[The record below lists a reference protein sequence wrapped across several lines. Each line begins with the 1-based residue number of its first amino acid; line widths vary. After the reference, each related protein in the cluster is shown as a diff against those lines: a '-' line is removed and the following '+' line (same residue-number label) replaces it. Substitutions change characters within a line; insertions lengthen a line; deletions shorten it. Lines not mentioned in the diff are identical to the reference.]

1 MERFIEINDN
11 FCYDCLTNKLIKMRF
26 KKCDFSAKYRFLPP
40 YDNEFL
46 WSNLKV
52 GRQQL
57 ILSVT
62 DNCNFMCEY
71 CVYHDTKLSS
81 TTKNFMDFETAKMAI
96 DDYIMH
102 SKNCE
107 KRCIAFYGGEPLLN
121 FELIKK
127 CIEYVNSLNNL
138 KETHFLLTT
147 NAYLIDKNI
156 ANFLLKNRFFVN
168 ISMDGPEYI
177 HNRYRKL
184 RDKTTTFRKVVDSAK
199 ILISTN
205 PMYWNKNLSFL
216 GVLAKPISTDLI
228 NDFFQLM
235 PFNYF
240 LSDLETTPHMEQI
253 LKNYSCKTCDDT
265 PLNKINLNRRS
276 TIDRGL
282 LNEIRSIRYT
292 LSNNYHFKYPF
303 CPGRYCLPGLK
314 RLFVSTNGD
323 YYICEKADQDPKMII
338 GNVNSGIEY
347 AAIDYLQEKVLNF
360 HSQNC
365 NNCWAARFCH
375 MCFVTLKKFPD
386 CCDFFKNSII
396 FAMKQMLEDDY
407 D

>member
-11 FCYDCLTNKLIKMRF
+11 FCYDCLNNKLIKMKF
-26 KKCDFSAKYRFLPP
+26 KKCIVSTKHRFIPP

-46 WSNLKV
+46 RSNLEI

-81 TTKNFMDFETAKMAI
+81 TKKNFMDFEIAKMAI

-127 CIEYVNSLNNL
+127 CVEYINSLNDL
-138 KETHFLLTT
+138 KDIHFLLTT
-147 NAYLIDKNI
+147 NAYLIDKKI
-156 ANFLLKNRFFVN
+156 ADFLLKNRFFVN
-168 ISMDGPEYI
+168 ISLDGPEYT
-177 HNRYRKL
+177 HDRYRKL
-184 RDKTTTFRKVVDSAK
+184 RDKTTTFRKIVNAAK

-205 PMYWNKNLSFL
+205 PAYWGKNLSFL
-216 GVLAKPISTDLI
+216 GVLAKPIHADSV

-240 LSDLETTPHMEQI
+240 LSDLETTPHMEWV
-253 LKNYSCKTCDDT
+253 LKNYSSEIYDET
-265 PLNKINLNRRS
+265 PLSKINLNRIN
-276 TIDRGL
+276 TIDRGV
-282 LNEIRSIRYT
+282 LNEIRSIRHV
-292 LSNNYHFKYPF
+292 LNSQHPFMSPF

-323 YYICEKADQDPKMII
+323 YYVCEKADQNKDMMV
-338 GNVNSGIEY
+338 GHVTTGIDY
-347 AAIDYLQEKVLNF
+347 TKISYLQEKAFAL

-365 NNCWAARFCH
+365 NSCWAARFCH
-375 MCFVTLKKFPD
+375 MCFVTLNKFPD
-386 CCDFFKNSII
+386 CCKFFKNNII
-396 FAMKQMLEDDY
+396 FAMQQMLEDYY